1 MEEERIRCGCY
12 FRLLF
17 IVGFSVQQEQ
27 DILRAG
33 CLKGGEGE
41 EEKEKENQNKQNK
54 TSYYRIKLMI
64 EWID

>member
-33 CLKGGEGE
+33 CLKDGEGQGE
-41 EEKEKENQNKQNK
+41 QTEQYELLWNE
-54 TSYYRIKLMI
+54 SCS
-64 EWID
+64 